1 LPLKSGRSRP
11 EKATRLCTNLN
22 HLVTVPKRTLALAAT
37 RLNYCQNAPGPPE
50 IDAGQLASAAWAAA
64 PEAIGTGRGAVT
76 AKAAGTAL
84 SAKLL
89 STIRPATAFEALVS
103 VSGADSVAPYGMV
116 PLIDP
121 PVEAM
126 MPP

>member
-1 LPLKSGRSRP
+1 MTG
-11 EKATRLCTNLN
+11 
-22 HLVTVPKRTLALAAT
+22 LA
-37 RLNYCQNAPGPPE
+37 
-50 IDAGQLASAAWAAA
+50 
-64 PEAIGTGRGAVT
+64 GA
-76 AKAAGTAL
+76 AL

-89 STIRPATAFEALVS
+89 PTIRTVAALEALVS
-103 VSGADSVAPYGMV
+103 VSGADPVSPYGMV